1 MGRRFLQNKTAM
13 VTVAIV
19 LLTALAGIFAPVL
32 APHDPYEADIMNK
45 FAGFSAQYP
54 LGTDNLGGAFFPE

>member
-19 LLTALAGIFAPVL
+19 LLTALAGIFEPVL

-45 FAGFSAQYP
+45 FAGF
-54 LGTDNLGGAFFPE
+54 